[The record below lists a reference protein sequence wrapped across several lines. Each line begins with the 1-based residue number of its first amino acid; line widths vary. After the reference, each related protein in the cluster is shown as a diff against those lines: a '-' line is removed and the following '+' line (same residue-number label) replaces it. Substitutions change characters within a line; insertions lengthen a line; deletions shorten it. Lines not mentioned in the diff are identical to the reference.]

1 MKSIRVP
8 LLILTVL
15 CVVFFAVLCTE
26 ADEWKPNN
34 VEAES
39 NRKAEQEYYYN
50 EDGVAGEDDMLRE
63 SDFTEGFENTSEILT
78 TIPVD
83 TDTDSVRILVN
94 RKYKLESDY
103 IPEDLVV
110 PAIRFS
116 YYGVQEKSHLRAEAA
131 MWIEKLFEAAKEEQ
145 INLVAVSGY
154 RSYNRQ
160 KQIYEANIAEKG
172 EKTTN
177 QVSAKPGTSEHQTG
191 LVMDVSAYSVGCELE
206 QEFGSS
212 AEGRWLAENSYK
224 YGFIIRYGKEKEDIT
239 GYTYEPW
246 HIRYVG
252 RNLAEYLYE
261 NDLALEEYYKNTLLR
276 DQVKAD
282 KGMKKAVKEYLLAK
296 TQPAAASRSA
306 EAAVSTEP
314 RQTAAPTA
322 SPAKTPKPAKE
333 TKPKETSKP
342 KPENTPE
349 AAEELPLETPEVLE
363 ETTPLETGEEETPAV
378 QTTEE
383 PAAAE

>member
-15 CVVFFAVLCTE
+15 CVVFFAVLFTE
-26 ADEWKPNN
+26 ADAWKPNN
-34 VEAES
+34 VEAEG
-39 NRKAEQEYYYN
+39 NRMVEQEYYYS
-50 EDGVAGEDDMLRE
+50 EDEMTGEDDMLHE
-63 SDFTEGFENTSEILT
+63 SDLAKEFENTPETLT

-103 IPEDLVV
+103 IPGDLVV

-131 MWIEKLFEAAKEEQ
+131 MWIERLFEAAKEEQ

-160 KQIYEANIAEKG
+160 KQIYESNIAVKG

-206 QEFGSS
+206 QNFGDS
-212 AEGRWLAENSYK
+212 AEGRWLAKNSYK
-224 YGFIIRYGKEKEDIT
+224 YGFIIRYGKEKEKIT

-252 RNLAEYLYE
+252 KNLAKYLYE
-261 NDLALEEYYKNTLLR
+261 NDLTLEEYYKNTLLC

-282 KGMKKAVKEYLLAK
+282 KGMKKEVKEYLLAK
-296 TQPAAASRSA
+296 TQPAAPSRPAA
-306 EAAVSTEP
+306 ESTP
-314 RQTAAPTA
+314 VTNPTVAPTK
-322 SPAKTPKPAKE
+322 PPVQTPKPTKE
-333 TKPKETSKP
+333 PKPKETP
-342 KPENTPE
+342 QPTPESTPE
-349 AAEELPLETPEVLE
+349 ATDEPLLEIPDETS
-363 ETTPLETGEEETPAV
+363 PLETGTDETPAA
-378 QTTEE
+378 QATEE
-383 PAAAE
+383 PVAAE

>member
-8 LLILTVL
+8 LILLTVL

-34 VEAES
+34 VEAEG
-39 NRKAEQEYYYN
+39 NRTAEQEYYYN

-63 SDFTEGFENTSEILT
+63 SDFTEGFENTPEILT

-94 RKYKLESDY
+94 RKHKLESDY
-103 IPEDLVV
+103 IPGDLVV

-160 KQIYEANIAEKG
+160 KQIYEANIEAKG

-206 QEFGSS
+206 QNFGSS
-212 AEGRWLAENSYK
+212 AEGIWLAENSYK
-224 YGFIIRYGKEKEDIT
+224 YGFIIRYGKEKENIT

-252 RNLAEYLYE
+252 KNLAEYLYK
-261 NDLALEEYYKNTLLR
+261 NDLALEEYYKNTLLC

-296 TQPAAASRSA
+296 TQPAAASRP
-306 EAAVSTEP
+306 AAAASEP
-314 RQTAAPTA
+314 VPAQTTAPTV
-322 SPAKTPKPAKE
+322 SPARTPKPTKE
-333 TKPKETSKP
+333 PKPKETPKP
-342 KPENTPE
+342 TPENTPE
-349 AAEELPLETPEVLE
+349 ATEEAPLETPEVPE
-363 ETTPLETGEEETPAV
+363 ETPLLETGEEETPAV
-378 QTTEE
+378 QSTQE

>member
-8 LLILTVL
+8 LIILTTL
-15 CVVFFAVLCTE
+15 CVVFFAVLFTE
-26 ADEWKPNN
+26 TDTWKPNN
-34 VEAES
+34 VEADS
-39 NRKAEQEYYYN
+39 NKAAEQEYYYN
-50 EDGVAGEDDMLRE
+50 EEELTGGDDMSHE
-63 SDFTEGFENTSEILT
+63 SDSAKEIKNIPENLT

-94 RKYKLESDY
+94 RKYRLKSDY
-103 IPEDLVV
+103 VPEDLVV
-110 PAIRFS
+110 PSIRFS
-116 YYGVQEKSHLRAEAA
+116 YYGIQEKSHLRAEAA

-160 KQIYEANIAEKG
+160 KQIYDSNIATKG

-206 QEFGSS
+206 QNFGDT
-212 AEGRWLAENSYK
+212 AEGKWLEKNSHK
-224 YGFIIRYGKEKEDIT
+224 YGFIIRYGQEKEYIT

-252 RNLAEYLYE
+252 KNLAKYLYK
-261 NDLALEEYYKNTLLR
+261 NDLTLEEYYDNTLLC

-296 TQPAAASRSA
+296 TQPAAASRPA
-306 EAAVSTEP
+306 AAVATPTPNPTTEP
-314 RQTAAPTA
+314 SA
-322 SPAKTPKPAKE
+322 SPAKTPKPTKE
-333 TKPKETSKP
+333 PKETP
-342 KPENTPE
+342 KPTPETTPE
-349 AAEELPLETPEVLE
+349 ATEEPPLETTAPPE
-363 ETTPLETGEEETPAV
+363 ETSPLETGADETPAA
-378 QTTEE
+378 QAADE
-383 PAAAE
+383 PVAAE